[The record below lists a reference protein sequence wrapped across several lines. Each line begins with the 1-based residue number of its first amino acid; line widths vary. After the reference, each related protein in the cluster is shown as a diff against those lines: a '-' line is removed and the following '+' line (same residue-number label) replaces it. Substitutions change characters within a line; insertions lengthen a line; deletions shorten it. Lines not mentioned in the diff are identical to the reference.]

1 MLIHQIPKL
10 GLEAGLKP
18 KELNL
23 DGRRS
28 GEGRGGGREEI
39 RGRRERRR
47 KGEEEEGREE
57 TGEEGE
63 GEEILLFALA
73 VKIF

>member
-1 MLIHQIPKL
+1 MGEWDGDAEQ
-10 GLEAGLKP
+10 AG
-18 KELNL
+18 
-23 DGRRS
+23 
-28 GEGRGGGREEI
+28 EI